1 MATLDPPL
9 NLLRSQILACTD
21 LELAEIGWVGDPD
34 HASRE
39 SAHNPEYPPP
49 PGNPP
54 YEVDAIDVPHKPSR
68 GADVGLM
75 AERLRLSALAGRE
88 RRLRL
93 VIFNGR
99 QWSNYD
105 HAEGPRYTWRKY
117 YGSNQHTEHGHFERT
132 DERRDDLHPWEIDM
146 FDAEALRKLNFVY
159 SILTTGGDISCGRD
173 VPEAHQLPG
182 LIAKVPRQGN
192 SIPEQ
197 FNSVRLSLDDVL
209 AKLGTA
215 PGGGTGGDV
224 VLTEADREAIAQ
236 RAAALVL
243 EGLGALRFESA
254 SSLRV

>member
-1 MATLDPPL
+1 MVDCVRSWAVWHHGLMATLDPPL

-117 YGSNQHTEHGHFERT
+117 YGSN
-132 DERRDDLHPWEIDM
+132 
-146 FDAEALRKLNFVY
+146 
-159 SILTTGGDISCGRD
+159 LTTGGDISCGRD